1 MDQRELL
8 SESLAEEVLS
18 DMAENFF
25 GTRTQLERRIDRL
38 YAHSR
43 RLHQKA
49 HRVTSAAG
57 LLRCLLLDD
66 AETRGLGDALGV
78 AFDGFPADP
87 AAAPPTPPPRW
98 PFALTRRGVFTQLV
112 VDAYA
117 DLHAVR
123 EEYMLGRYVPDPDV
137 KGRMR
142 VTVNYTSVHQF
153 CDRLNVDIDRVNR
166 QSSPSQMLQ
175 YIKRFDVLQEERAN
189 ILGSGFDGKTAQ
201 IDQHMAFQKIDF
213 DALGLPVFP
222 ALATVEKAREP
233 IKKFCRGLYR
243 RRPAEILRAMRTLKG
258 DGHRA

>member
-8 SESLAEEVLS
+8 SESLAEEVLT

-49 HRVTSAAG
+49 HRVAGAAA
-57 LLRCLLLDD
+57 LLRRLLLDEV
-66 AETRGLGDALGV
+66 ETRGLGKALG
-78 AFDGFPADP
+78 AALDEFP
-87 AAAPPTPPPRW
+87 AAPPPSPPPHW

-112 VDAYA
+112 LDAYG

-123 EEYMLGRYVPDPDV
+123 EEYMLGRYIPDPEI

-142 VTVNYTSVHQF
+142 VTVNYTSLRKF
-153 CDRLNVDIDRVNR
+153 CDRLNADIDRVNR
-166 QSSPSQMLQ
+166 QASPSQLLQ
-175 YIKRFDVLQEERAN
+175 YVKRFDVIQEERAN
-189 ILGSGFDGKTAQ
+189 ILGSGFDGKTAL
-201 IDQHMAFQKIDF
+201 IDQRMAFEKIDF

-222 ALATVEKAREP
+222 TLPPVAKAQAP
-233 IKKFCRGLYR
+233 IKKFCRDLYR
-243 RRPAEILRAMRTLKG
+243 RRPAEIVEMMRTLKG
-258 DGHRA
+258 GG

>member
-8 SESLAEEVLS
+8 SESLAEEVLT

-49 HRVTSAAG
+49 RRVARAAA
-57 LLRCLLLDD
+57 LLRRLLLDEV
-66 AETRGLGDALGV
+66 ETRGLGKALG
-78 AFDGFPADP
+78 AALDEFP
-87 AAAPPTPPPRW
+87 AAPPPSPPPHW

-112 VDAYA
+112 LDAYG

-123 EEYMLGRYVPDPDV
+123 EEYMLGRYIPDPEI

-142 VTVNYTSVHQF
+142 VTVNYASLRKF
-153 CDRLNVDIDRVNR
+153 CDRLNADIDRVNR
-166 QSSPSQMLQ
+166 QASPSQLLQ
-175 YIKRFDVLQEERAN
+175 YVKRFDVIQEERAN
-189 ILGSGFDGKTAQ
+189 ILGSGFDGKTAL
-201 IDQHMAFQKIDF
+201 IDQRMAFEKIDF

-222 ALATVEKAREP
+222 TLPPVAKAQAP
-233 IKKFCRGLYR
+233 IKKFCRDLYR
-243 RRPAEILRAMRTLKG
+243 RRPAEIVEMMRTLKG
-258 DGHRA
+258 GG

>member
-8 SESLAEEVLS
+8 SESLAEEVLT

-49 HRVTSAAG
+49 RRVAGAAA
-57 LLRCLLLDD
+57 LLRRLLLDEV
-66 AETRGLGDALGV
+66 ETRGLGKALG
-78 AFDGFPADP
+78 AALDEFP
-87 AAAPPTPPPRW
+87 AAPPPSPPPHW

-112 VDAYA
+112 LDAYG

-123 EEYMLGRYVPDPDV
+123 EEYMLGRYIPDPEI

-142 VTVNYTSVHQF
+142 VTVNYTSLRKF
-153 CDRLNVDIDRVNR
+153 CDRLNADIDRVNR
-166 QSSPSQMLQ
+166 QASPSQLLQ
-175 YIKRFDVLQEERAN
+175 YVKRFDVIQEERAN
-189 ILGSGFDGKTAQ
+189 ILGSGFDGKTAL
-201 IDQHMAFQKIDF
+201 IDQRMAFEKIDF

-222 ALATVEKAREP
+222 TLPPVAKAQAP
-233 IKKFCRGLYR
+233 IKKFCRDLYR
-243 RRPAEILRAMRTLKG
+243 RRPAEIVEMMRTLKG
-258 DGHRA
+258 GG

>member
-8 SESLAEEVLS
+8 SESLAEEVLT

-49 HRVTSAAG
+49 RRVAGAAA
-57 LLRCLLLDD
+57 LLRRLLLDEV
-66 AETRGLGDALGV
+66 ETRGLGNALG
-78 AFDGFPADP
+78 AALDEFP
-87 AAAPPTPPPRW
+87 AAPPPSPPPHW

-112 VDAYA
+112 LDAYG

-123 EEYMLGRYVPDPDV
+123 EEYMLGRYIPDPEI

-142 VTVNYTSVHQF
+142 VTVNYTSLRKF
-153 CDRLNVDIDRVNR
+153 CDRLNADIDRVNR
-166 QSSPSQMLQ
+166 QASPSQLLQ
-175 YIKRFDVLQEERAN
+175 YVKRFDVIQEERAN
-189 ILGSGFDGKTAQ
+189 ILGSGFDGKTAL
-201 IDQHMAFQKIDF
+201 IDQRMAFERIDF

-222 ALATVEKAREP
+222 TLPPVAKAQAP
-233 IKKFCRGLYR
+233 IKKFCRDLYR
-243 RRPAEILRAMRTLKG
+243 RRPAEIVEMMRTLKG
-258 DGHRA
+258 GG